1 MPEASRFGNAGF
13 HSSLT
18 SGSLHTLLLSSL
30 PASSWP
36 QKDDPFY
43 PLPSELA
50 GVEGL
55 QASLEQAE
63 PCSPGAHLQWTKGD
77 TEYDSFSHQVFIG
90 AQYVPGTG
98 GRA

>member
-1 MPEASRFGNAGF
+1 MHELGHPPERWGEERGGE
-13 HSSLT
+13 SSLRT
-18 SGSLHTLLLSSL
+18 TRAVVHGPGAGPVGRLGLTLL
-30 PASSWP
+30 
-36 QKDDPFY
+36 
-43 PLPSELA
+43 SELA